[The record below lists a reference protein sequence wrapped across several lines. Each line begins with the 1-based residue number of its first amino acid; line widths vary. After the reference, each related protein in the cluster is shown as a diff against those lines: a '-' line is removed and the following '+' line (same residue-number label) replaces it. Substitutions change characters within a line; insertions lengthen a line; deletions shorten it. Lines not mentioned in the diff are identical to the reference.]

1 MPVPGLA
8 PVMVGAS
15 GRYEDAALVVLLGDH
30 AYVDAPLGRVEEVA
44 GLALANGPAQL
55 LDPYVWTPLASR
67 PVLGPAD
74 HFWADHDT
82 ELPAGADPLD
92 PEQCDELRAQVS
104 DAEWRESGFD
114 RTPHASFGVVEDNRL
129 IAASVLTTLWGWPVD
144 VGILV
149 APDARGRGL
158 GSRVAAAALAA
169 GVALS
174 GFAAFRVART
184 NAASR
189 GVAGRLG
196 LTAYGANLAVPLA

>member
-1 MPVPGLA
+1 M
-8 PVMVGAS
+8 S
-15 GRYEDAALVVLLGDH
+15 GMSAGFH
-30 AYVDAPLGRVEEVA
+30 AD
-44 GLALANGPAQL
+44 
-55 LDPYVWTPLASR
+55 TISR
-67 PVLGPAD
+67 
-74 HFWADHDT
+74 
-82 ELPAGADPLD
+82 
-92 PEQCDELRAQVS
+92 
-104 DAEWRESGFD
+104 RESGFD

>member
-82 ELPAGADPLD
+82 ALPAGADPLD
-92 PEQCDELRAQVS
+92 PEQCDELRAQVP

-114 RTPHASFGVVEDNRL
+114 RTPHASFGVFEDDRL